1 MGWHNDAQ
9 PKERVR
15 SAIVDC
21 LNSVLP
27 DSYDREIFAA
37 KSTVIYQHIVDQA
50 VRGLVWVA

>member
-1 MGWHNDAQ
+1 VGWHNDAQ